1 MKTAEELSEFCH
13 KNNLG
18 QGLTK
23 KWELKHFNVIAN
35 ALNQDES
42 VKICSMLL
50 FGADNSDKTI
60 NGNVAIA
67 LTNKRLIIG
76 QKKLVGE
83 HIISI
88 SLQNINDIY
97 FEKKALFGYI
107 TIDTIKEKIS
117 VYSNNEETKNF
128 YNAIQTIVNSNRNN
142 ISTDKKDDDKY
153 EKLRKLKSLYDENI
167 ITKEE
172 FEQEKAKLL
181 Q

>member
-1 MKTAEELSEFCH
+1 MKTAEEMVEFCH

-35 ALNQDES
+35 VLNQDEN
-42 VKICSMLL
+42 VKLCSMLL
-50 FGADNSDKTI
+50 FGANNSDKTI

-67 LTNKRLIIG
+67 LTNERLIIG
-76 QKKLVGE
+76 QKKMVGE

-107 TIDTIKEKIS
+107 TIDTIKEKIN
-117 VYSNNEETKNF
+117 VYSNNIEAKNF
-128 YNAIQTIVNSNRNN
+128 YNAIQTTVNGRQNN
-142 ISTDKKDDDKY
+142 INEKNLNDDKY
-153 EKLRKLKSLYDENI
+153 EKLRKLKLLYDDEV

-172 FEQEKAKLL
+172 FEKEKEKIL